1 MLYRSCL
8 LAGLLAFLSCCQR
21 SAGEAAEP
29 VAPPL
34 TTTLAEAAHGRLEQY
49 QGLRILR
56 LWGTPEQ
63 RGHAHGVLLGKD
75 IAATAAAEFGK
86 RFGRKPTLLDVAR
99 KSLDRN
105 IGWPEPVRREIE
117 AMWRGVLESGAN
129 LRVEELDRD
138 LDLQD
143 LLLANAL
150 DVYGLMGCSGLTV
163 WGEQV
168 EGGGVLTARN
178 FDWPYTGPHMVEQ
191 AIVLVQHLEGRAVA
205 SVTWP
210 GYVGTI
216 TGVSSDGV
224 AAFLHV
230 GNANITYTPEP
241 DSWPTAMALRA
252 ILEQVA
258 GASGQQGLELAQK
271 LLGNTSAPAGY
282 ITRVVLPQPG
292 ADGPVGLFEADRN
305 KVVRAA
311 VAQCEVTTNH
321 FQGRTDGRAA
331 SKDSTDRQKSI
342 STGLEKVGASGA
354 KVTPA
359 AAWQMLAEVQRG
371 GSRAFGTLHSLV
383 FRHAPW
389 CFELRIAEPGEGGLV
404 AAPVSTRR
412 WSVPREVLFPKNAK
426 H

>member
-1 MLYRSCL
+1 MHRSL
-8 LAGLLAFLSCCQR
+8 LVGLLAFLACCQG
-21 SAGEAAEP
+21 STAETVSGP
-29 VAPPL
+29 VAVAPL
-34 TTTLAEAAHGRLEQY
+34 TTTLAEAAHGRVEQY

-63 RGHAHGVLLGKD
+63 RGHAHGLLLGKD
-75 IAATAAAEFGK
+75 IAAAAGAEFGK
-86 RFGRKPTLLDVAR
+86 RFGRKQPMLDVAR
-99 KSLDRN
+99 KSLERN
-105 IGWPEPVRREIE
+105 IDWPEPLRREIE
-117 AMWRGVLESGAN
+117 AMWRGVLAPGAP

-178 FDWPYTGPHMVEQ
+178 FDWPYTGPHMVDQ
-191 AIVLVQHLEGRAVA
+191 AIVLVQHVEGRAFA

-210 GYVGTI
+210 GYVGVI
-216 TGVSSDGV
+216 TGVSSEGV

-241 DSWPTAMALRA
+241 ESWPTAVAARA

-258 GASGQQGLELAQK
+258 GSADQEGFAQAQK

-282 ITRVVLPQPG
+282 ITRVVFPQAG
-292 ADGPVGLFEADRN
+292 AGGPVGLFEADRN
-305 KVVRAA
+305 KVVRAT
-311 VAQCEVTTNH
+311 VDRCEVTTNH
-321 FQGRTDGRAA
+321 FQGRSDGREA
-331 SKDSTDRQKSI
+331 SKDSIDRQKSI
-342 STGLEKVGASGA
+342 SAGIEQSG
-354 KVTPA
+354 KDGGRVTPA
-359 AAWQMLAEVQRG
+359 AAWQMLAAVQRG

-389 CFELRIAEPGEGGLV
+389 CFELRIAEPSDKGLV
-404 AAPVSTRR
+404 AAPESTRR
-412 WSVPREVLFPKNAK
+412 WSVPREVLFPKPAPR
-426 H
+426 